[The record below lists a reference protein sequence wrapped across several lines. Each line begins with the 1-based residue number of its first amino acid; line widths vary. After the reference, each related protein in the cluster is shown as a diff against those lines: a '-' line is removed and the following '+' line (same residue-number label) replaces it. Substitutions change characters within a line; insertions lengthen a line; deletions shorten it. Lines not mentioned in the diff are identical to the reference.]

1 MIGRLLRPLSASLF
15 AWWLIFV
22 LPPTQTGG
30 PPAENVLRPPD
41 DSIARQSQEQQ
52 ETVLYFPDYVEGE
65 GWSVQL
71 VLSNV
76 DPDGAAEVRTEVF
89 DPDGRPVPD
98 LFESELTLEI
108 PALGSRVLRSTGSGA
123 IRRGWIRAGSDA
135 DTISGLL
142 TYRHAESGIEVG
154 VNPVELG
161 QQFAL
166 FVEESPAVGA
176 GLAVFKQESASGVK
190 LRLRDEVG
198 YDPLEGEFVRWGDF
212 RQAARTLPE
221 WIGVEHVDTAFL
233 ADFRGLLFLE
243 TEDKS
248 AFAPLGLRFGKET
261 SSLSAVPVI
270 RNPSP
275 EPQETV
281 LVFPDY
287 VDGGGWSVH
296 LALSNVDAAVGAETA
311 VEVYDQKGQAVAD
324 LFDSES
330 AVEIPS
336 LGSRI
341 WRSTGEGPIRRGWI
355 EVRTGSAAVSGLL
368 TYRNAQSG
376 VEVGVNPVELGQ
388 QFALF
393 VEESPTLGAGVAIF
407 KPEAASGVELRL
419 RDEEGNDPLEG
430 GFVRWEDFRQAALTL
445 PEWFDVDGTG
455 TAFPKDFRGLLLVET
470 EDESGLTPLGLRFG
484 KRTSSLSAVP
494 AIRIADKKDF
504 DKGPAAPPT
513 VTLSV
518 SRTRI
523 DWGQSATLRWSSTN
537 AERVTIEPDIGAV
550 SGSGS
555 RNVSPRGTT
564 TYRITARGADGQTA
578 AASVTVTVS
587 NTERAALRALYDALG
602 GPEWTHS
609 GNWHTSAPL
618 EDWYGVEVDDQGRVT
633 GLRLVHR
640 TAEGQPTGIG
650 LAGEIPPELG
660 ALSHL
665 RVLNLAG
672 NELTGEIPPQLG
684 TLSQLTHLD
693 LSMNALTGEIPVQL
707 GNLSQLVFL
716 RLDGNRLTGPI
727 PEQLGDLSQL
737 TVLFLGANELTGGIP
752 EQLGNLSQLIYLALH
767 QNELTGE
774 IPEQLGDLSQLTFLA
789 LGSNELTG
797 PIPIR
802 LGNLSQLVRL
812 YLDANRLTGPI
823 PVQLGNLSRLDRL
836 YLFENELTGEI
847 PEQLGNLSQ
856 LNRLVLHTN
865 RLTGPIPV
873 QLGNLFRLE
882 VLHLFENELTGEI
895 PAQLGGLFQLIHLA
909 LNQNELT
916 GEIPEQLGNLSQLN
930 RLVLDANRLTG
941 PIPVQLGNLTQLT
954 HLGLGGNEFTGE
966 IPGQLENLSQLT
978 ALFLYGNE
986 LTDEIPP
993 QLGNLSRLT
1002 QLYLHGNELTG
1013 PIPPSVLQLG
1023 QLDNFRFD
1031 GNTGLCAPGTTDF
1044 YAWLEGIEQHRGPFC
1059 NESDV
1064 AVIKSLYEGTGGAD
1078 WTNSDGWLG
1087 EDAVS
1092 EWYGVQADS
1101 LGRVTGLDLSGN
1113 GLEGRVPGNLAQLSR
1128 MIELRI
1134 GGNALSG
1141 RLPLGLTRLPLQEF
1155 GYADTELCAPVE
1167 ARFQAWLNAVASHDG
1182 TGMECA
1188 PATDRDLLVEL
1199 YDATGGPNW
1208 IRKENWLTEAP
1219 LGEWSGVAVSGDG
1232 RVTGLN
1238 LPGNDLTGAIPPEL
1252 GSLAQLTY
1260 LHLERNEL
1268 TGSIPPELG
1277 NLSQLNSLAL
1287 NGNRLTGSIPEQL
1300 GSLLQLQYLFL
1311 NDNQLTGSIP
1321 TQLEYLSQLIFLLLY
1336 GNQLTGSIPEQLG
1349 SLSDLQALYLFG
1361 NQLTGPI
1368 PPELGSLSQLIHLY
1382 LSGNHLTGSIPEQ
1395 LGSLS
1400 DLQGLYLSR
1409 NQLTGPIPPEL
1420 GSYSNLQWLDLGG
1433 NQLRGEIPPELGNL
1447 SQLKSLVLKDN
1458 QLAGEIPPELGS
1470 LSQLES
1476 LVLND
1481 NRFTGEIPAELG
1493 NLSQLE
1499 SLVLDGNRLRGPIP
1513 PELGE
1518 LAALRSL
1525 SLSRN
1530 AGMFGVVPGRLE
1542 GLSRL
1547 EALLAADTHLCA
1559 PSDASAQ
1566 NWLKGAWKRRVD
1578 PCSRGLLPRAYLT
1591 QAVQSREF
1599 PVPLVAGERALLRV
1613 FVTAP
1618 RGSAERFP
1626 PVRARFYD
1634 GGRERFV
1641 LDVPGKSAPVPDLV
1655 SEGSLSI
1662 TANAEIPGEIVQP
1675 GLEMVLEIDP
1685 EGTLGPVPGLTK
1697 RIPETGR
1704 QAVEVRSMPTFDLT
1718 LIPFLWRSD
1727 PDPSIVD
1734 LVNAM
1739 AKDPENHELLWAAR
1753 TLLPIGDLEVTAHEP
1768 VLSHRNNAYTLLA
1781 ETEAIRVMEGGS
1793 GYTMGMMPT
1802 PVTGAAGLAFRPG
1815 KSSFAIP
1822 HELVTA
1828 HELGHNLS
1836 LGHAPCG
1843 GPGLLD
1849 PSYPDTRG
1857 SIGAWGYD
1865 FREAGRLV
1873 PPGRPDLMSYCS
1885 PSWWISDYHF
1895 TNMLRFRLHTA
1906 ATGEVSSL
1914 VAAPARSLLLWGGV
1928 DAGGTPFLEPAFVVK
1943 APASLPRSTGEHRIA
1958 GRNVDGD
1965 ELVSLAFEMPEVAD
1979 GDGGSSFAFVLPVQP
1994 EWALQLASIT
2004 LTGPGG
2010 SVTLDQ
2016 DTDRPVTILRNPRTG
2031 QIRAILRGAQAAPQN
2046 LDATVSALSLAPGLE
2061 RLTSRGIPDPDDWTQ

>member
-1 MIGRLLRPLSASLF
+1 MIDRLLRPLSASLF

-22 LPPTQTGG
+22 LSPTQTGA

-41 DSIARQSQEQQ
+41 DSIARQSQDQ
-52 ETVLYFPDYVEGE
+52 EATVLYFPDYVDGE

-76 DPDGAAEVRTEVF
+76 DPDVAAEVRTEVF

-123 IRRGWIRAGSDA
+123 IRRGWIRAETDA

-161 QQFAL
+161 HQFAL
-166 FVEESPAVGA
+166 FVEESPTVGA
-176 GLAVFKQESASGVK
+176 GLAIFKQEAASGVE
-190 LRLRDEVG
+190 LRLRDEEG

-212 RQAARTLPE
+212 RQTARTLPE

-233 ADFRGLLFLE
+233 ADFSGLLILE

-248 AFAPLGLRFGKET
+248 PFAPLGLRFGKET
-261 SSLSAVPVI
+261 SSLSAVSVI

-287 VDGGGWSVH
+287 VDGGGWSVQ

-330 AVEIPS
+330 AVDIPS
-336 LGSRI
+336 LGSRV
-341 WRSTGEGPIRRGWI
+341 WKSTGEGPIRRGWI

-368 TYRNAQSG
+368 TYRDTRSG
-376 VEVGVNPVELGQ
+376 VEVGVNPVELGR

-430 GFVRWEDFRQAALTL
+430 GSVRWEDFRQAALTL

-484 KRTSSLSAVP
+484 KGTSSLSAVP
-494 AIRIADKKDF
+494 AIRIADQEKIDE
-504 DKGPAAPPT
+504 GPAPPPT
-513 VTLSV
+513 VTLSA

-537 AERVTIEPDIGAV
+537 AERVTIEPDIGTV

-564 TYRITARGADGQTA
+564 TYRITVRGADGQTA
-578 AASVTVTVS
+578 AASVTVTVRI
-587 NTERAALRALYDALG
+587 TERAALEALYDALG
-602 GPEWTHS
+602 GPDWTHS
-609 GNWHTSAPL
+609 ETWRTSAPL

-633 GLRLVHR
+633 GLRLVQR
-640 TAEGQPTGIG
+640 TAEGQRTGIG
-650 LAGEIPPELG
+650 LTGEIPPELS

-665 RVLNLAG
+665 RVLDLSG

-684 TLSQLTHLD
+684 TLSQLTDLD
-693 LSMNALTGEIPVQL
+693 LSRNALTGGIPVQL
-707 GNLSQLVFL
+707 GKLSQLAFL

-727 PEQLGDLSQL
+727 PVQLGNLSQL
-737 TVLFLGANELTGGIP
+737 TVLFLGA
-752 EQLGNLSQLIYLALH
+752 
-767 QNELTGE
+767 
-774 IPEQLGDLSQLTFLA
+774 
-789 LGSNELTG
+789 NELTG

-802 LGNLSQLVRL
+802 LGNLSQLNRL

-823 PVQLGNLSRLDRL
+823 PEQLGDLSRLDRL
-836 YLFENELTGEI
+836 YLFENELTGPIPEQLGNLTQLNRLVLNTNRLTGPI
-847 PEQLGNLSQ
+847 PEQLGNLS
-856 LNRLVLHTN
+856 
-865 RLTGPIPV
+865 
-873 QLGNLFRLE
+873 RLE
-882 VLHLFENELTGEI
+882 ILHLFENELTGEI
-895 PAQLGGLFQLIHLA
+895 PVQLGGLTQLIHLA

-916 GEIPEQLGNLSQLN
+916 GEIPEELGNLSQLN
-930 RLVLDANRLTG
+930 RLVLDGNRLTG
-941 PIPVQLGNLTQLT
+941 PIPEQLGNLIQLT

-966 IPGQLENLSQLT
+966 IPEQLENLSQLT
-978 ALFLYGNE
+978 GLFLYGNR

-1002 QLYLHGNELTG
+1002 QLYLNGNELTG
-1013 PIPPSVLQLG
+1013 PIPPSVLQLE
-1023 QLDNFRFD
+1023 QLDIIRYD
-1031 GNTGLCAPGTTDF
+1031 GNAELCAPGTTEF
-1044 YAWLEGIEQHRGPFC
+1044 YAWLKGIEQHRGPFC

-1064 AVIKSLYEGTGGAD
+1064 AVIKSFYEATGGAD

-1092 EWYGVQADS
+1092 EWHGVQADS

-1128 MIELRI
+1128 LIELRI

-1155 GYADTELCAPVE
+1155 GYADTELCTPVE

-1182 TGMECA
+1182 TGMECP

-1260 LHLERNEL
+1260 LHVERNEL

-1287 NGNRLTGSIPEQL
+1287 NGNRLTGSIPEEL
-1300 GSLLQLQYLFL
+1300 GNLLQLQYLYL

-1321 TQLEYLSQLIFLLLY
+1321 AQLENLSQLMFLLLY

-1349 SLSDLQALYLFG
+1349 SLSGLQGLYLLG

-1368 PPELGSLSQLIHLY
+1368 PPELGSLAQLKFLF
-1382 LSGNHLTGSIPEQ
+1382 LSGNQLTGSIPEQ

-1400 DLQGLYLSR
+1400 DLQGLYLSG
-1409 NQLTGPIPPEL
+1409 NQLTGSIPPEL
-1420 GSYSNLQWLDLGG
+1420 GSYSSLLWLDLGG

-1458 QLAGEIPPELGS
+1458 QLAGEIPPELGN

-1481 NRFTGEIPAELG
+1481 NQFTGEIPPELG

-1499 SLVLDGNRLRGPIP
+1499 SLVVDGNRLSGPIP
-1513 PELGE
+1513 SELGE
-1518 LAALRSL
+1518 LAELRAL

-1530 AGMFGVVPGRLE
+1530 EGMSGVVPGRLE

-1547 EALLAADTHLCA
+1547 DALLAGDTRLCA
-1559 PSDASAQ
+1559 PSDASAR

-1626 PVRARFYD
+1626 PVRARFYG

-1641 LDVPGKSAPVPDLV
+1641 LDIPGKSTPVPELV

-1662 TANAEIPGEIVQP
+1662 TANAEVPGEIVQP

-1685 EGTLGPVPGLTK
+1685 EKTLGPVPGLTK

-1704 QAVEVRSMPTFDLT
+1704 QAVAVRSMPTFDLT

-1739 AKDPENHELLWAAR
+1739 ARDPESHELLWATR

-1781 ETEAIRVMEGGS
+1781 EAEAIRVMEGS
-1793 GYTMGMMPT
+1793 AGYYMGMMPT

-1815 KSSFAIP
+1815 NSSFAIP

-1843 GPGLLD
+1843 DPGLLD
-1849 PSYPDTRG
+1849 PSFPDARG

-1906 ATGEVSSL
+1906 AAGEVSSL

-1943 APASLPRSTGEHRIA
+1943 APASLPQSTGGHRIVGRTA
-1958 GRNVDGD
+1958 GGD
-1965 ELVSLAFEMPEVAD
+1965 ELFSLSFEMPELAD
-1979 GDGGSSFAFVLPVQP
+1979 GDGRSSFAFVLPVQP
-1994 EWALQLASIT
+1994 ESALQLASIT

-2010 SVTLDQ
+2010 SVTLGQ

-2031 QIRAILRGAQAAPQN
+2031 QIRAILRGADAASQN